1 MVADVKL
8 MPDGP
13 KVGPNPHHEAE
24 KLIPA
29 ILLSHLYGL
38 DNSTL
43 YWFANQGPKT
53 ISRWTLGLIEVFL
66 KTMKVEFMD
75 VPGRDEPQ
83 VCFEDAVLFSGIS
96 SILEVVMLAYVRFVV
111 VSF

>member
-24 KLIPA
+24 KLVPA

-43 YWFANQGPKT
+43 YWFANKESKT
-53 ISRWTLGLIEVFL
+53 ISQWSLGLIEVFF
-66 KTMKVEFMD
+66 KTMKVVFMD
-75 VPGRDEPQ
+75 VPGPDEPQ
-83 VCFEDAVLFSGIS
+83 VCFEDAVLFSGIA
-96 SILEVVMLAYVRFVV
+96 SIPGSNALLVHEL
-111 VSF
+111 